1 MPANDGRH
9 HRITYRTR
17 TSTLSA
23 GAAIIALALAACT
36 TTTSSTS
43 TSSSAPGTTA
53 AAASSPDMTLTGAGS
68 TFDAPFFDLAFA
80 RYHRQHPGVTVNY
93 ADVGSSAGIT
103 AFAAKQA
110 DFGAS
115 DVPMTA
121 AEQAAAK
128 GDQVVQVPVDL
139 GVKEWSTTCP
149 SGRAP
154 GCT

>member
-9 HRITYRTR
+9 YRTTHR
-17 TSTLSA
+17 THVSTLSA
-23 GAAIIALALAACT
+23 GAAIVALALAACT
-36 TTTSSTS
+36 TTS

-53 AAASSPDMTLTGAGS
+53 AAADSPDMTLAGAGS

-80 RYHRQHPGVTVNY
+80 KYHQQHPGVTVNY

-103 AFAAKQA
+103 AFAAEQA

-121 AEQAAAK
+121 VEQAA
-128 GDQVVQVPVDL
+128 G
-139 GVKEWSTTCP
+139 G
-149 SGRAP
+149 
-154 GCT
+154 